1 MVTGPSIV
9 RGAAPPMVTCSCT
22 TIGKGV
28 MEPMVTLG
36 GSTNLSTRNQ
46 TLIAMGMGLLS
57 NRNPAK
63 ERTTVERTTATGQR

>member
-1 MVTGPSIV
+1 
-9 RGAAPPMVTCSCT
+9 MVTCSCT

-36 GSTNLSTRNQ
+36 GSTDLSTRNQ

-57 NRNPAK
+57 NRNP
-63 ERTTVERTTATGQR
+63 V